1 MVAKWSRIFAFGSIV
16 SLMAVSLWLV
26 SGCAGTKSA
35 QCGGIGCAAVAVAN
49 GEQYAANSAPAANNN
64 VVVVNA
70 PAWLRSGGNTVS
82 YPNEIFLTGVAAVK
96 GEDALKRALTDA
108 AADLANR
115 ITVRI
120 ESELTDVN
128 SEKNGKV
135 DYHIAAMT
143 RLTSDTHIQGLK
155 YEIAYVGADV
165 YALAYVKRSEV
176 AAEHRMQL
184 NRVLLALR
192 TCLNSA
198 RALRTSA
205 SASVA
210 SGYQQCLQY
219 VTEGLQH
226 DAVMRNSEPQNG
238 LHKPPAELVQGL
250 QEIRDATA
258 SITARPATSIKEAAD
273 FLALQL
279 GARGNIPYVF
289 RDAPAF
295 RYGVTNF
302 ASSLGQQLSLSLESA
317 LAQRRSGGESRVS
330 GTPDAVVRGVYFEEA
345 DNIRIAATIVEIGTG
360 KVVGGAETII
370 AKSNLPAG
378 VAIRPKN
385 LESALAEQRLLAEG
399 ELIEG
404 TLRVE
409 VWTDKGRRGVV
420 YAESEPIRLFM
431 RVNAPAYVRLIYVLQ
446 SGIQVP
452 IDQGYYID
460 SSKVNMAVEY
470 PDRFE
475 AAPPFGVEH
484 IHATAFTK
492 QPAPLPV
499 ASQTI
504 DGQNYTIVQDGLSSV
519 VRHRGIKRVE
529 KDEVAE
535 SLISITTFPATAR

>member
-1 MVAKWSRIFAFGSIV
+1 MKVALSSVLAGTV
-16 SLMAVSLWLV
+16 SLSLLAPIPWLA

-35 QCGGIGCAAVAVAN
+35 QCGGAGCAAAAAN
-49 GEQYAANSAPAANNN
+49 GNRATSDSTGNDEAGN
-64 VVVVNA
+64 VRVVNA
-70 PAWLRSGGNTVS
+70 PSWIVGGGNSTN
-82 YPNEIFLTGVAAVK
+82 YPNELFLTGIAAAK
-96 GEDALKRALTDA
+96 GDDALKRAMADA

-128 SEKNGKV
+128 SETNGKV

-143 RLTSDTHIQGLK
+143 RLTSDVRIQGLK

-165 YALAYVKRSEV
+165 DALAYIRRSD
-176 AAEHRMQL
+176 AATEHRMQL
-184 NRVLLALR
+184 DRALLGLR
-192 TCLNSA
+192 TCMNSA
-198 RALRTSA
+198 RALRA
-205 SASVA
+205 NVSASVA
-210 SGYQQCLQY
+210 AGYQQCLQY
-219 VTEGLQH
+219 VTDGLRH
-226 DAVMRNSEPQNG
+226 DAVMRNVDPQNKA
-238 LHKPPAELVQGL
+238 HKPPQELVQSL

-258 SITARPATSIKEAAD
+258 AITARPATTIKEVAE

-279 GARGNIPYVF
+279 AARGNIPYVF

-295 RYGVTNF
+295 RYGTTNF
-302 ASSLGQQLSLSLESA
+302 ASAFGQQLSLSLESA
-317 LAQRRSGGESRVS
+317 LAQRQSNTDSRAPSG
-330 GTPDAVVRGVYFEEA
+330 PDAAVRGVYFEEGN
-345 DNIRIAATIVEIGTG
+345 DIRVAATIVEVATG
-360 KVVGGAETII
+360 KVVGGAETVI
-370 AKSNLPAG
+370 AKPNIPAG

-385 LESALAEQRLLAEG
+385 LESAMADQRLLAEG
-399 ELIEG
+399 ELVDG
-404 TLRVE
+404 ALRVE

-431 RVNAPAYVRLIYVLQ
+431 RVNTPAYVRLIYVLQ
-446 SGIQVP
+446 SGVQVP

-460 SSKVNMAVEY
+460 ASKVNMAVEY

-492 QPAPLPV
+492 QPEPLPV
-499 ASQTI
+499 TNQTI
-504 DGQNYTIVQDGLSSV
+504 DGQSYTVVQDGLASV

-535 SLISITTFPATAR
+535 SLISITTFPTTPR

>member
-1 MVAKWSRIFAFGSIV
+1 MAVTWCRILIGRV
-16 SLMAVSLWLV
+16 SLSLLALLWLV
-26 SGCAGTKSA
+26 PGCAGTKSA
-35 QCGGIGCAAVAVAN
+35 QCGGTGCGAAAF
-49 GEQYAANSAPAANNN
+49 ANSDQNSANSDNETAN
-64 VVVVNA
+64 IQVVNA
-70 PAWLRSGGNTVS
+70 PTWMRSGGNSTT
-82 YPNEIFLTGVAAVK
+82 YPNELYLTGIAAAK
-96 GEDALKRALTDA
+96 GDNALKRAMADA

-120 ESELTDVN
+120 ESELSDVS

-143 RLTSDTHIQGLK
+143 RLTSDTRIQGLK
-155 YEIAYVGADV
+155 YEVAHVGTDV
-165 YALAYVKRSEV
+165 YSLAYIRRSDV
-176 AAEHRMQL
+176 ATEHRMQL
-184 NRVLLALR
+184 EHALVALR
-192 TCLNSA
+192 TCMNSA
-198 RALRTSA
+198 RSLRVGVN
-205 SASVA
+205 ASVA

-226 DAVMRNSEPQNG
+226 DAVMRNVDPQSRV
-238 LHKPPAELVQGL
+238 HKPPSELVQCL

-279 GARGNIPYVF
+279 SARGTIQYVF

-317 LAQRRSGGESRVS
+317 LAQRKSSAESRVDY
-330 GTPDAVVRGVYFEEA
+330 PDAAVRGVYFEEG
-345 DNIRIAATIVEIGTG
+345 DNIRVAATVVEVTTG
-360 KVVGGAETII
+360 RVVGGAEIVI
-370 AKSNLPAG
+370 AKSNIPAG

-385 LESALAEQRLLAEG
+385 LESAMADQRLLAEG
-399 ELIEG
+399 ELIDG
-404 TLRVE
+404 SLRVE

-420 YAESEPIRLFM
+420 YAESEPIRLFL

-452 IDQGYYID
+452 IDQGYYVD
-460 SSKVNMAVEY
+460 ASKVNMAVEY

-484 IHATAFTK
+484 IHATAFSK
-492 QPAPLPV
+492 QPEPLPV
-499 ASQTI
+499 ATQTI
-504 DGQNYTIVQDGLSSV
+504 DGQNYTIVQDGLSAV
-519 VRHRGIKRVE
+519 VRHRGIKRIE

-535 SLISITTFPATAR
+535 SLLSITTFPSTSR